1 MKMTAYHTGVFFA
14 LAGVTLIACGID
26 APAPGDLS
34 ESGEDALTACSTSV
48 TTNTYDGPN
57 AWGTIK
63 IKNTSATTMT
73 SPKISFKVP
82 SGVTCDYDASGWKHT
97 QSGTTCTYSRKTSLT
112 IAPGA
117 TYTFNYSTDTV
128 TSFTASAVTITDP
141 SCTSSGT
148 TSGSGGTSSTTGSS
162 TTSGSGGASTS
173 STTSG
178 GTASSTGSGDPPGL
192 VWHKASLTEFESYPD
207 PGSEECIEYNG
218 CAYVG
223 EFAFVDGKKSES
235 WVQLHNIAAVHS
247 KDGNQYKLKT
257 LRLKKNGKQ
266 IDVVVYDE
274 CSDSDCSGCCT
285 QNAQPSGFL
294 IDIEKYTAQ
303 RFGGADGQVDWAC
316 LDCN

>member
-1 MKMTAYHTGVFFA
+1 MNLTAYHASVFFM
-14 LAGVTLIACGID
+14 LTGVTLVACGID
-26 APAPGDLS
+26 APASGDLS
-34 ESGEDALTACSTSV
+34 VSGEDALSACSTSI
-48 TTNTYDGPN
+48 TINNYDGPN

-63 IKNTSATTMT
+63 IKNTSSTAMT
-73 SPKISFKVP
+73 SPTIAFNVP

-97 QSGTTCTYSRKTSLT
+97 QSGSTCTYSRKTSLT
-112 IAPGA
+112 IAAGA
-117 TYTFNYSTDTV
+117 SYTFNYSTDSVST
-128 TSFTASAVTITDP
+128 FTALAVKITDP
-141 SCTSSGT
+141 SCSSGT
-148 TSGSGGTSSTTGSS
+148 TSSTS
-162 TTSGSGGASTS
+162 TSGSGGATSGSTTSSSTTGGGGSTTS
-173 STTSG
+173 ST
-178 GTASSTGSGDPPGL
+178 GTGGDPPGL

-207 PGSEECIEYNG
+207 PGSEECIEFNG

-235 WVQLHNIAAVHS
+235 WVQSHNIAAVHS

-285 QNAQPSGFL
+285 ANAQPSNFL

>member
-1 MKMTAYHTGVFFA
+1 M
-14 LAGVTLIACGID
+14 
-26 APAPGDLS
+26 
-34 ESGEDALTACSTSV
+34 
-48 TTNTYDGPN
+48 
-57 AWGTIK
+57 
-63 IKNTSATTMT
+63 
-73 SPKISFKVP
+73 
-82 SGVTCDYDASGWKHT
+82 
-97 QSGTTCTYSRKTSLT
+97 
-112 IAPGA
+112 
-117 TYTFNYSTDTV
+117 
-128 TSFTASAVTITDP
+128 
-141 SCTSSGT
+141 
-148 TSGSGGTSSTTGSS
+148 
-162 TTSGSGGASTS
+162 
-173 STTSG
+173 
-178 GTASSTGSGDPPGL
+178 
-192 VWHKASLTEFESYPD
+192 WHKASLTEFESYPD

-223 EFAFVDGKKSES
+223 EFAFVDGKKIGELGT
-235 WVQLHNIAAVHS
+235 VAQHRRGAP